1 MTEIEYVLPTLPM
14 TIQKDKS
21 YLWNY
26 NHVSLSV
33 YHWPKILIQTS
44 SNYNRT
50 QKKTVQVLWSVLK
63 KCDDAMETLKKK
75 FISFVCFV
83 FFLKSLHFT
92 AFTSYYMVVSI
103 IVNFKTC
110 LLNTLYINNF
120 LSIVCTISSKR
131 KKKI

>member
-1 MTEIEYVLPTLPM
+1 MAEIEYVLPTLPM
-14 TIQKDKS
+14 TIQKYKS

-44 SNYNRT
+44 SNYKRT

-63 KCDDAMETLKKK
+63 SVWCHGDIKKK
-75 FISFVCFV
+75 KKISFV
-83 FFLKSLHFT
+83 FFKSWHFT
-92 AFTSYYMVVSI
+92 AFTSHYMAVSI
-103 IVNFKTC
+103 NVTFKTC

-131 KKKI
+131 KKKKRFN